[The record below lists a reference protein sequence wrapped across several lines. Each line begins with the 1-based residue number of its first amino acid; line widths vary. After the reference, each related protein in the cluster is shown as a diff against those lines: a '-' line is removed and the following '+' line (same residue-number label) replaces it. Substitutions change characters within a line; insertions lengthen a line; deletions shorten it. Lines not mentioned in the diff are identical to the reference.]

1 MEIPFLDLKRGYQK
15 YGEEIEKEVI
25 NVLRSGIYLNGPYTK
40 EIERTLASFL
50 DIPYAIGVSSGTEG
64 LYLIL
69 KALDLPQGSYVLVP
83 SFTFIATSEVV
94 VRAGLIP
101 YFVDIEESNFNVSL
115 ETLKEAYLSLTKQGK
130 KVSAAIVVS
139 LFGIPADL
147 ERIEVFCQEK
157 GILLIEDICQAFGA
171 KILDRYVGTFGV
183 ASATSFYPTK
193 PLSTFG
199 DGGMVF
205 TADEGIEKRVRIL
218 KEHGQ
223 TKPYFYEYHGIN
235 GRIDEIHCAILL
247 VKFKY
252 FKEEL
257 ELRKKYALAYIK
269 GLQDL
274 EPELFLPKIPKTY
287 TPSWSLFTVRTPYR
301 KDLQEFLKEKGVAT
315 RIYYEHPLHL
325 QPVYQDLGFKKGMLP
340 VTEKVA
346 QEVLSLPFF
355 PYLTSEEIDYVVYWV
370 REFFKRG

>member
-15 YGEEIEKEVI
+15 YGQEIEKEVI
-25 NVLRSGIYLNGPYTK
+25 NVLRSGVYLNGPYTK

-83 SFTFIATSEVV
+83 SFTFIATAEVV

-115 ETLKEAYLSLTKQGK
+115 ETLKEAYLYLTKRGK
-130 KVSAAIVVS
+130 KVSGAIVVS

>member
-1 MEIPFLDLKRGYQK
+1 
-15 YGEEIEKEVI
+15 
-25 NVLRSGIYLNGPYTK
+25 
-40 EIERTLASFL
+40 
-50 DIPYAIGVSSGTEG
+50 
-64 LYLIL
+64 
-69 KALDLPQGSYVLVP
+69 
-83 SFTFIATSEVV
+83 
-94 VRAGLIP
+94 
-101 YFVDIEESNFNVSL
+101 
-115 ETLKEAYLSLTKQGK
+115 
-130 KVSAAIVVS
+130 
-139 LFGIPADL
+139 
-147 ERIEVFCQEK
+147 
-157 GILLIEDICQAFGA
+157 
-171 KILDRYVGTFGV
+171 
-183 ASATSFYPTK
+183 
-193 PLSTFG
+193 
-199 DGGMVF
+199 MVF

-257 ELRKKYALAYIK
+257 DLRKKYALAYIK

-301 KDLQEFLKEKGVAT
+301 KDLQEFLKEKGVTT